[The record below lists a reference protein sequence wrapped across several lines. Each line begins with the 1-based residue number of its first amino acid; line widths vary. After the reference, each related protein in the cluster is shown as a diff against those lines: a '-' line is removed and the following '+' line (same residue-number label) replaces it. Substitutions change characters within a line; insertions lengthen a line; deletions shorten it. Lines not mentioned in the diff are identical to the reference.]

1 MSNEIKVP
9 KIPHAFF
16 KWYCKQDRY
25 EEIHGDLEEIFYE
38 RAEKSG
44 AALARLMYTLDVIRC
59 CQPYAWKRRRS
70 ETTAGLALYR
80 NYFKVAVRGL
90 GKTPVNSIINIFGLS
105 VAIGICI
112 LVYGFF
118 QWDYNIDRFHV
129 SKEKIYLV
137 TWFGVHDS
145 TLTQYGTSPR
155 ALGAMLKQ
163 DFGSVEKI
171 CRIEEGNAII
181 KYEDHVFHERIS
193 FVDPEYLEMFTFPL
207 KWGSAQSLYDH
218 NSIVLSE
225 EMSTKYFG
233 TDNPVGR
240 DVLLKFN
247 EREKK
252 LFKVGGVAHSF
263 PRAHDLEFNFLINY
277 SNLKTAAED
286 SKEDDWKKLITAT
299 FVQIDD
305 AASARRLELGMEKY
319 RILQNEAHHNRPVQ
333 SFALEQFATL
343 HQRAGHI
350 RDAVAHDFNAEGR
363 IGLTVI
369 AILMLSLA
377 CFNYINIAIVS
388 AVRRLKEMGVRKVV
402 GATRWRMVV
411 QYLSENL
418 VITWFALIV
427 GFILS
432 ITVFIPWFEHFSG
445 GEMLFDVLDRK
456 LFVFLFVLLILT
468 AVASGLYPAIYIA
481 KFEAVKIFKGSVE
494 IGKKNPLT
502 KLLLGV
508 EMMLACVLITTGVV
522 FTQNNAYQSGL
533 DWGYNQRGLLY
544 ASLPDSTSFRKLYA
558 AMISEPGVTMIAGSA
573 DHLGRENPRV
583 VLALPDGKQYEADQF
598 SVEGNYFETMGF
610 ELSNGRWLVERSER
624 DKHSVVINELLANA
638 IGLKNTPGSTFEIDS
653 VKYEVVGVVKD
664 FHSKNLFREMQP
676 SLFLLA
682 EEPEFQFLSIRVTP
696 GEDKKVLTS
705 LQAHWSKL
713 FPETPFQGGY
723 QQDTWGIYF
732 ERVARSERFSII
744 VASIAVLLATIG
756 LFGLVTINVSGRTKE
771 FSIRKTLGAMPANI
785 MAVIVN
791 QYVLLLT
798 AALVF
803 GVPLSFIFA
812 KASLNMLFAYPMPIN
827 YSGIAIGGTILVAI
841 FCGVV
846 LTQVRKVIRTNP
858 VEGLKT
864 D

>member
-1 MSNEIKVP
+1 MRDDIKIP

-16 KWYCKQDRY
+16 KWYCQPERY

-38 RAEKSG
+38 RAERSG
-44 AALARLMYTLDVIRC
+44 KAVARLMYLLDVIRC
-59 CQPYAWKRRRS
+59 CQPYAWKRRRP
-70 ETTAGLALYR
+70 EHTASFALYQ

-118 QWDYNIDRFHV
+118 QWDYDIDRFHEN
-129 SKEKIYLV
+129 KEKVYLV
-137 TWFGVHDS
+137 TWFGEHEGN
-145 TLTQYGTSPR
+145 LIQYGTSPR
-155 ALGAMLKQ
+155 ALGEMLKQ
-163 DFGSVEKI
+163 DFSFVKKI
-171 CRIEEGNAII
+171 CRIEEGSAII
-181 KYEDHVFHERIS
+181 KHEDNVFHERIS
-193 FVDPEYLEMFTFPL
+193 YVDPEYLDLFTFPL
-207 KWGSAQSLYDH
+207 TWGSAESLHDPS
-218 NSIVLSE
+218 NIILSE
-225 EMSTKYFG
+225 EMSVKYFG

-240 DVLLKFN
+240 DLLIKFN
-247 EREKK
+247 EHEKK
-252 LFKVGGVAHSF
+252 LFKVGGVAQAF
-263 PRAHDLEFNFLINY
+263 PRAHDIEFNFLVHH
-277 SNLKTAAED
+277 SNLRTAD
-286 SKEDDWKKLITAT
+286 PDFKEDDWKKLITAT

-305 AASARRLELGMEKY
+305 AASARRVEQGMDKY
-319 RILQNEAHHNRPVQ
+319 RVRQNEAHHNRPVK

-343 HQRAGHI
+343 HQRSAHI
-350 RDAVAHDFNAEGR
+350 RDGISHDFNVEGR

-369 AILMLSLA
+369 AALMLSLA

-388 AVRRLKEMGVRKVV
+388 AVRRLKEMGVRKVI
-402 GATRWRMVV
+402 GATRWRMVI

-418 VITWFALIV
+418 VITLFALVV

-432 ITVFIPWFEHFSG
+432 VFVFIPWFEHFSG

-456 LFVFLFVLLILT
+456 LFVFLLVLLVLT

-481 KFEAVKIFKGSVE
+481 RFDAVKIFKGSVE
-494 IGKKNPLT
+494 IGKRNPLT

-522 FTQNNAYQSGL
+522 FTQNNAYQSAL

-544 ASLPDSTSFRKLYA
+544 ASLPDSTSFRKLYG
-558 AMISEPGVTMIAGSA
+558 AMISEPGVTRISGSV
-573 DHLGRENPRV
+573 DHLGRDNARV
-583 VLALPDGKQYEADQF
+583 TLALPNGRQFEADEF
-598 SVEGNYFETMGF
+598 SVEGSYFETMDF
-610 ELSNGRWLVERSER
+610 ELSKGRWLEERSER
-624 DKHSVVINELLANA
+624 DKHSVVVNELLAKE
-638 IGLKNTPGSTFEIDS
+638 IGLTNVPGGTFEIDS
-653 VKYEVVGVVKD
+653 VKYEVVGIVKD

-682 EEPEFQFLSIRVTP
+682 DEPDFKFISIRVNP
-696 GEDKKVLTS
+696 GEDKKALAS
-705 LQAHWSKL
+705 LQGHWSKL

-798 AALVF
+798 VALVV
-803 GVPLSFIFA
+803 GVPISFIFA
-812 KASLNMLFAYPMPIN
+812 KASLNMLFAYPMPID
-827 YSGIAIGGTILVAI
+827 YSGIAVGGTILVAI
-841 FCGVV
+841 FCGVI
-846 LTQVRKVIRTNP
+846 LTQVRKVLRTNP
-858 VEGLKT
+858 VEGLKA